1 MTTRATL
8 WTLTRGFTLAVVLL
22 AFVVAVTILVWI
34 ESISYARTNGLTTI
48 SAAAGDAYP
57 NRAIVT
63 AGLPVYAFLR
73 GVQLILEYFVTLHL
87 AATTPTAQKQWL
99 AGVSVATNG
108 ISQYSLVLLLAV
120 TSTDAMPLHIVC
132 TVVFVAAYA
141 VYALI
146 DTYTHIRF
154 QLKSPRRWWLWAA
167 VIRSILVVG
176 IGISIGFFA
185 ANAYRDGHKH
195 AMMVSEWCLA
205 AFVLAHG
212 LVGGVY
218 VHDLT
223 LDVGHEGVEEVY
235 EVISPYNG
243 MNLRCI

>member
-1 MTTRATL
+1 MTTQANP
-8 WTLTRGFTLAVVLL
+8 WKLTRGFTLAVVLL
-22 AFVVAVTILVWI
+22 AFAVAVTILAWI

-87 AATTPTAQKQWL
+87 AQSAPTTKRQWL
-99 AGVSVATNG
+99 AGFSVAANG

-120 TSTDAMPLHIVC
+120 TSTDAMSLHIVC
-132 TVVFVAAYA
+132 TVVFVTAYA

-146 DTYTHIRF
+146 DTYTHIHF
-154 QLKSPRRWWLWAA
+154 QTKNQRWWWWAA

-223 LDVGHEGVEEVY
+223 LDVGHERFQHARMESSSY
-235 EVISPYNG
+235 TA